1 MHTFH
6 KIAASSWH
14 ALEEALD
21 RRQAA
26 LLGAVV
32 APLGDDD
39 PETDEDE
46 TTRGLAQPEWFAGE
60 QQMIGALLERVRD
73 LENDSKWDACADLL
87 RAIEAAEP
95 CAKVLFF
102 TQYRATQSA
111 LIERLAEIFPDAG
124 VTEIHGG
131 LSLDERREA
140 RRSFEGPARF
150 LVSTEAGGEG
160 VNLHRACHVDDQL

>member
-1 MHTFH
+1 MDWTEEEREVARELTRYIQQSLLVAENAGAARALIIELVMHTFH

-111 LIERLAEIFPDAG
+111 LISA
-124 VTEIHGG
+124 
-131 LSLDERREA
+131 SQ
-140 RRSFEGPARF
+140 RSSPM
-150 LVSTEAGGEG
+150 
-160 VNLHRACHVDDQL
+160 RA